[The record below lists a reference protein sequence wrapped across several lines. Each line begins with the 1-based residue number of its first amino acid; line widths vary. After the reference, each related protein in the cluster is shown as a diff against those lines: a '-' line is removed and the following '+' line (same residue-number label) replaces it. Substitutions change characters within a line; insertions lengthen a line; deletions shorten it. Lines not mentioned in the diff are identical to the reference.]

1 MGQMMVV
8 AVYALDEQMMTLLLA
23 AGYEERTDDGC
34 KNGDDEVD
42 DSFPIDLFHFF
53 SGLKGLIT
61 QAKEMPKHPFM
72 VMKMSGLVGTE

>member
-8 AVYALDEQMMTLLLA
+8 AVYALDEQMMTQLLA
-23 AGYEERTDDGC
+23 AGYEERTDDGS

-53 SGLKGLIT
+53 
-61 QAKEMPKHPFM
+61 
-72 VMKMSGLVGTE
+72 LVV

>member
-1 MGQMMVV
+1 MVNL
-8 AVYALDEQMMTLLLA
+8 VYALDEQMMAQLLA
-23 AGYEERTDDGC
+23 AGYEERTDDGS

-42 DSFPIDLFHFF
+42 DSFPINLFHFFF